1 MTIEVKVPQ
10 LPESVSEATI
20 VNWHKSAGDAVKRD
34 ENLVDLETEKVV
46 LEVPAPKDGVLTEI
60 LKNDGD
66 TVEADDV
73 LGIVDPEAS
82 PKSDGTGEKKAD
94 SGEAAGKEAKQEEE
108 VEAQTTESKKAGA
121 EQSEEPESAGGGA
134 PKTSPAVRKLLDE
147 HHLDTSQIKGTGKDG
162 RVVKEDVLKHLE
174 EQDKKEDKKEPE
186 RKEAKEPK
194 KESKMPPPSA
204 PGGERGERRE
214 PMSRLRTTIASRLK
228 DAQNTAAML
237 TTFNDVNLQAVM
249 DLRSRYKEAF
259 EEKHGVRLGMMS
271 FFAKAAVEGLKR
283 YPVVNAYVEGDDIV
297 YHDYQ
302 DIGIAVA
309 SPRGLVVP
317 VVRDVHAKSL
327 AEIEA
332 EINHLGKKARDGKVT
347 MEELTGGTFTIT
359 NGGVFGSM
367 LSTPILNPPQSAIL
381 GMHRIEKRP
390 VAEDGQ
396 VVIRPMMYLA
406 VTYDHRI
413 IDGADAVRFLVTIK
427 EMLEDPARLLL
438 EV

>member
-1 MTIEVKVPQ
+1 MSIEVKVPQ

-20 VNWHKSAGDAVKRD
+20 VSWHKSAGDAVKRD

-46 LEVPAPKDGVLTEI
+46 LEVPAPRDGVLTEI
-60 LKNDGD
+60 LKQDGD

-73 LGIVDPEAS
+73 LGIVDPDAS
-82 PKSDGTGEKKAD
+82 PKGDDAGSDKPDDGEADEDDGKKEESGAKADKPAEKKETPAP
-94 SGEAAGKEAKQEEE
+94 SGGD
-108 VEAQTTESKKAGA
+108 
-121 EQSEEPESAGGGA
+121 A
-134 PKTSPAVRKLLDE
+134 PQTSPAVRKLLDE
-147 HHLDTSQIKGTGKDG
+147 HDLDASRITGTGKGG
-162 RVVKEDVLKHLE
+162 RLLKEDVLKYLE
-174 EQDKKEDKKEPE
+174 EQDSPQPAGKPE
-186 RKEAKEPK
+186 R
-194 KESKMPPPSA
+194 ESKSPPPPPAA
-204 PGGERGERRE
+204 PDGGERGERRE
-214 PMSRLRTTIASRLK
+214 PMSRLRATVASRLK

-249 DLRSRYKEAF
+249 DLRARYKEAF
-259 EEKHGVRLGMMS
+259 EEKHGVRLGIMS
-271 FFAKAAVEGLKR
+271 FFTKAAVEGLKR
-283 YPVVNAYVEGDDIV
+283 YPVLNAYVEGSEIV

-302 DIGIAVA
+302 DVGIAVA

-317 VVRDVHAKSL
+317 VVRDADQKSL
-327 AEIEA
+327 AEIELD
-332 EINHLGKKARDGKVT
+332 INRLGKKARDGKLT

-381 GMHRIEKRP
+381 GMHRTEKRP
-390 VAEDGQ
+390 VAENGE

-413 IDGADAVRFLVTIK
+413 IDGSDAVRFLVTIK
-427 EMLEDPARLLL
+427 EVLEDPARLLL

>member
-10 LPESVSEATI
+10 LPESVAEATV
-20 VNWHKSAGDAVKRD
+20 VNWHKAAGDAVKRD

-60 LKNDGD
+60 RKNDGD

-73 LGIVDPEAS
+73 LAVIDPDASAAQAKSGTQPQEKGATQAQEREA
-82 PKSDGTGEKKAD
+82 PKSQERAAKTSGGTPP
-94 SGEAAGKEAKQEEE
+94 Q
-108 VEAQTTESKKAGA
+108 
-121 EQSEEPESAGGGA
+121 
-134 PKTSPAVRKLLDE
+134 TSPAVRKLLEE
-147 HHLDTSQIKGTGKDG
+147 HDLDASDMQGTGKNG
-162 RVVKEDVLKHLE
+162 RVVKEDVLSYLE
-174 EQDKKEDKKEPE
+174 QQKQPE
-186 RKEAKEPK
+186 SAAGDSGKAGEAPK
-194 KESKMPPPSA
+194 TPPPPSLA
-204 PGGERGERRE
+204 AGASGERSERRE
-214 PMSRLRTTIASRLK
+214 PMSRLRATVASRLK

-249 DLRSRYKEAF
+249 ELRARYKEKF

-271 FFAKAAVEGLKR
+271 FFAKASVEGLKR
-283 YPVVNAYVEGDDIV
+283 FPAVNAYIEGGDIV

-317 VVRDVHAKSL
+317 VVRDTDQKSL
-327 AEIEA
+327 AEIELEIA
-332 EINHLGKKARDGKVT
+332 ELGKKARDGKIT

-390 VAEDGQ
+390 VAENDQ

-406 VTYDHRI
+406 LTYDHRI
-413 IDGADAVRFLVTIK
+413 VDGSEAVRFLVTIK

-438 EV
+438 QI